1 MYMIVFALFAGR
13 NHHGMLIKNRK
24 AKLGVLFYSLRL
36 SPSNTHTF
44 HFRLGTIRY
53 AGQTPRELVVIKCF
67 HVTTLKW
74 SLKERNEVFITGSP
88 LLNYKATQTQSFFNT
103 WPSYLET
110 SRGLQNISKKWKG
123 LKKFAVQFFLHAKQ
137 TAVLFPKEHYPA
149 NMHKK
154 IFMLVFRLFIFL
166 CHVYLFTLPWKWCY
180 KLRNVKTSM
189 LQTSKRFCFRE
200 LWEVLFSV
208 KREADRPS
216 TTQLIADRDTKS
228 RIKYQIVYTENCS

>member
-1 MYMIVFALFAGR
+1 MIVFALFAGR

-67 HVTTLKW
+67 YVTTLKW

-103 WPSYLET
+103 WTSYLET

-154 IFMLVFRLFIFL
+154 YFYVSFSLIYILMSRLSFDFAL
-166 CHVYLFTLPWKWCY
+166 KM
-180 KLRNVKTSM
+180 M
-189 LQTSKRFCFRE
+189 LQTSKRENFDVTNFETFLFSWIVGSFIFRE
-200 LWEVLFSV
+200 TW
-208 KREADRPS
+208 
-216 TTQLIADRDTKS
+216 S
-228 RIKYQIVYTENCS
+228 RSSLYHSAHSR

>member
-1 MYMIVFALFAGR
+1 MIVFALFAGR

-44 HFRLGTIRY
+44 HFRLSTIRY

-67 HVTTLKW
+67 YVTTLKW

-103 WPSYLET
+103 WTSYLET

-123 LKKFAVQFFLHAKQ
+123 LKKNQ
-137 TAVLFPKEHYPA
+137 
-149 NMHKK
+149 
-154 IFMLVFRLFIFL
+154 R
-166 CHVYLFTLPWKWCY
+166 
-180 KLRNVKTSM
+180 
-189 LQTSKRFCFRE
+189 LQTSLNPRCIFMYVFMVSLPCLKLLCSIKSVLKPLVSFFSLLHFLSISCKRMVVC
-200 LWEVLFSV
+200 
-208 KREADRPS
+208 K
-216 TTQLIADRDTKS
+216 
-228 RIKYQIVYTENCS
+228 